1 MERGR
6 QLAVVATA
14 VLAFGAAGWGGPSEA
29 ELRQQGYTD
38 RADWED
44 YVAPQMN
51 DPTVECIE
59 DGELIEFGDSSY
71 YTGICPDPNWC

>member
-1 MERGR
+1 MESGR
-6 QLAVVATA
+6 LLAVVATS
-14 VLAFGAAGWGGPSEA
+14 VLAFSAAGCGGPSEA
-29 ELRQQGYTD
+29 ELRLQGYSD
-38 RADWED
+38 CAEWED

-59 DGELIEFGDSSY
+59 NGGLIEFGDSSY